1 MKEVAPMTDVAAP
14 APKGTPKYLGKF
26 KNAKNDVDGDIFLL
40 DESTIYIQ
48 GFSFD
53 GQAPDVYFFSDGV
66 KIPYYTRSDPHMK
79 LNVKEYRNEDVVLM
93 LPPEKPTIKELG
105 HFQVW
110 CNMFNVVFG
119 EFSMDDS
126 M

>member
-1 MKEVAPMTDVAAP
+1 MP
-14 APKGTPKYLGKF
+14 LH
-26 KNAKNDVDGDIFLL
+26 
-40 DESTIYIQ
+40 Q
-48 GFSFD
+48 
-53 GQAPDVYFFSDGV
+53 
-66 KIPYYTRSDPHMK
+66 KIIAVTFRSDPHMK

-119 EFSMDDS
+119 EFSMKDH

>member
-1 MKEVAPMTDVAAP
+1 
-14 APKGTPKYLGKF
+14 
-26 KNAKNDVDGDIFLL
+26 
-40 DESTIYIQ
+40 
-48 GFSFD
+48 
-53 GQAPDVYFFSDGV
+53 
-66 KIPYYTRSDPHMK
+66 MK

-119 EFSMDDS
+119 EFSMEGHI
-126 M
+126 